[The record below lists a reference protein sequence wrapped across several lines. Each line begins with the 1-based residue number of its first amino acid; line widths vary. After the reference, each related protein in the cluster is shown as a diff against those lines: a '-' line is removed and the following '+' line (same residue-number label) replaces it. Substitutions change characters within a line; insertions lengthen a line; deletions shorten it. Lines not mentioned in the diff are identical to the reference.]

1 MPERLEYRGSPR
13 LGDRSV
19 AMYRVD
25 QLLGAN
31 VVARTDRAFT
41 KGVIKQTSVGTI
53 SLRAP
58 GEKASTLAN
67 ANKVYMSDADRA
79 ADRANVNVNVDADAL
94 SFEDPVLQRA
104 LSKLEIVD
112 ALVGQVD
119 RALRNIYVATDGA
132 GNVTGLLGID
142 HDLAFPEVAQKGTRD
157 WTSADTVYREYAG
170 VGMYLDW
177 EVANMVLALE
187 PADLAAVVDDLL
199 PPAAVLVML
208 RRLDSLKT
216 KIETRRPIT
225 G

>member
-1 MPERLEYRGSPR
+1 
-13 LGDRSV
+13 
-19 AMYRVD
+19 MYRVD

-79 ADRANVNVNVDADAL
+79 ADRANVNVNVDADTL

-119 RALRNIYVATDGA
+119 RALRNIYVATDG
-132 GNVTGLLGID
+132 
-142 HDLAFPEVAQKGTRD
+142 
-157 WTSADTVYREYAG
+157 
-170 VGMYLDW
+170 
-177 EVANMVLALE
+177 
-187 PADLAAVVDDLL
+187 PA
-199 PPAAVLVML
+199 
-208 RRLDSLKT
+208 T
-216 KIETRRPIT
+216 
-225 G
+225 